1 MPVELKR
8 HFLAPHDRLYF
19 LHIPKAAGTTVTF
32 WLRSHFSTDET
43 WLERMWVDSVH
54 LSREEFSKYRLFTGH
69 FSYSL
74 CNLFDKPPVILTI
87 LREPFARTL
96 SFYEFV
102 RRRKPQYP
110 YKRLHDEKLSLVDF
124 LRDPELRKTVCNDM
138 VGMLVEDYPY
148 EKIQRVYAKR
158 SVDDTTPSD
167 YVLDNIPPD
176 EALDIARQRLTDFAA
191 FGLSE
196 RFHDSLNLFT
206 YTFGWSPVYE
216 TQNLNVG
223 SVENHPQDLTP
234 LEREVIEE
242 TNQLDIALYAY
253 ARTLFEQRYA
263 ELVCQLLDDDYRRL
277 PVHRNQT
284 QRDQLALSMR
294 DALPGT
300 GWQAFDPFH
309 PTMRWTGPETISTLD
324 LSLTRDH
331 PLQLSFRIVTV
342 MAQDILDSF
351 QVRVNGR
358 MVSLMSHSNATG
370 GGIAL
375 SAVLTPELLASETP
389 LTRISFHV
397 SRTISP
403 RDVEPQNVDERALG
417 VAIADV
423 RIDPL

>member
-1 MPVELKR
+1 
-8 HFLAPHDRLYF
+8 
-19 LHIPKAAGTTVTF
+19 
-32 WLRSHFSTDET
+32 
-43 WLERMWVDSVH
+43 
-54 LSREEFSKYRLFTGH
+54 
-69 FSYSL
+69 
-74 CNLFDKPPVILTI
+74 
-87 LREPFARTL
+87 
-96 SFYEFV
+96 
-102 RRRKPQYP
+102 
-110 YKRLHDEKLSLVDF
+110 
-124 LRDPELRKTVCNDM
+124 
-138 VGMLVEDYPY
+138 MLVEDYPY

-158 SVDDTTPSD
+158 SLDDTTPTD

-176 EALDIARQRLTDFAA
+176 EALDIARQRLTEFAA

-196 RFHDSLNLFT
+196 RLHDSLNVFA
-206 YTFGWSPVYE
+206 YTFGWSPVYA
-216 TQNLNVG
+216 TQYLNIG
-223 SVENHPQDLTP
+223 RVENDPQRLTP

-253 ARTLFEQRYA
+253 ARSLFEQRYT
-263 ELVCQLLDDDYRRL
+263 ELVRQLLDDDYRRL
-277 PVHRNQT
+277 AIHRHQP
-284 QRDQLALSMR
+284 QRDQLTMSMR

-300 GWQAFDPFH
+300 GWQAFDPHH

-324 LSLTRDH
+324 LSLTQDRA
-331 PLQLSFRIVTV
+331 LQLSFRIVTV
-342 MAQDILDSF
+342 MAQDILDGF

-358 MVSLMSHSNATG
+358 IVPLMPQSKATG

-375 SAVLTPELLASETP
+375 SAVLTPELLAGEFP